1 VAGNADRD
9 AVGKLVGCLVSAAV
23 LVGELVTGTAVD
35 AIGDVV
41 GTNDGDAVANGA
53 EVGSNDGAAVG
64 TGTTGADVV
73 GERVGGDVAAMYGA
87 TARPDA

>member
-1 VAGNADRD
+1 MQVNGGITGA
-9 AVGKLVGCLVSAAV
+9 AVGAMVVGDLVS
-23 LVGELVTGTAVD
+23 GTEVD

-41 GTNDGDAVANGA
+41 GSNDGDAVMNGA
-53 EVGSNDGAAVG
+53 DVGSNDGAAVG
-64 TGTTGADVV
+64 TGTTGDDVV